1 MSKRVQVSF
10 TDELYDWIKGQA
22 DFNGIGVAT
31 MVSILVSEARQIRA
45 TTLLSSEIFRFLSG
59 LSDKERASFFA
70 AASNQKFDE
79 SAPVYNITSSDMEK
93 VQKMLSNYNDE
104 KK

>member
-45 TTLLSSEIFRFLSG
+45 TTLLSYFFRHGEGSE
-59 LSDKERASFFA
+59 D
-70 AASNQKFDE
+70 
-79 SAPVYNITSSDMEK
+79 V
-93 VQKMLSNYNDE
+93 V
-104 KK
+104 